1 MFGMVRFVLFS
12 VFMLAM
18 MALLYIRK
26 TVGDPYVISKQKLEE
41 ISESAALRKL
51 KEKGETF
58 IRKELSHGKQ

>member
-12 VFMLAM
+12 VLMLVM

-41 ISESAALRKL
+41 ISESAAVRKL

-58 IRKELSHGKQ
+58 IRKELGHDQK

>member
-12 VFMLAM
+12 VLMLAM

-41 ISESAALRKL
+41 LSESAAVRRL
-51 KEKGETF
+51 KEKGKTF
-58 IRKELSHGKQ
+58 IQEELGHDKK

>member
-1 MFGMVRFVLFS
+1 
-12 VFMLAM
+12 MLAM

-41 ISESAALRKL
+41 ISESSAVRKL

-58 IRKELSHGKQ
+58 IRKELGHDKK